1 MIAPSVQAQGL
12 PMNDVWR
19 TRASERG
26 PKSGFFERVPDVPE
40 GDPGARFG
48 RALGGCR
55 VMLDLFACLER
66 LASCDV
72 TLLLE
77 GETGTGKDVL
87 AESVH
92 LRSRRAKGPF
102 VVFDCGATAPT
113 LTESELF
120 GHERGA
126 FTGATGSRPG
136 VFEQAAGGT
145 LFLDEL
151 GELPL
156 ELQPKLLRVLE
167 KRQVRRLGGTRMI
180 DVDVRIVAAT
190 NRQLLKQVELGKFRA
205 DLYYRL
211 ETTKL
216 TVPALRERLADL
228 PLLVHHFAETLPLT
242 DSSNSLPPAVW
253 ERFYAYRWPGNV
265 RELRNAVH
273 RYFLMPD
280 TPLDLSPRVSEAGE
294 PSAPKHLA
302 GHAPMPEHR
311 PPTSGLGPLPQA
323 RRRAVDLFEREY
335 VHAILAQTSGN
346 VTRAAALAGVSR
358 QMMTRLSKK
367 HCAELNHS

>member
-1 MIAPSVQAQGL
+1 
-12 PMNDVWR
+12 MNDVWPI
-19 TRASERG
+19 RADEHG
-26 PKSGFFERVPDVPE
+26 PKSGFFERVPDIPE
-40 GDPGARFG
+40 GDPGTRFG

-66 LASCDV
+66 LAPCDV

-92 LRSRRAKGPF
+92 LRSQRANGPF

-167 KRQVRRLGGTRMI
+167 KRQVRRLGGNRMI

-216 TVPALRERLADL
+216 TVPALRERLGDL
-228 PLLVHHFAETLPLT
+228 PLLVQHFAGTLPMAE
-242 DSSNSLPPAVW
+242 SSSSIPARVW
-253 ERFYAYRWPGNV
+253 ERFYGYHWPGNV

-273 RYFLMPD
+273 RYFLMPEA
-280 TPLDLSPRVSEAGE
+280 PINLSPQASEAGA
-294 PSAPKHLA
+294 PSAPTQLERHNKGPGQ
-302 GHAPMPEHR
+302 GHAI
-311 PPTSGLGPLPQA
+311 SLSPLPLA
-323 RRRAVDLFEREY
+323 RRRAVELFEREY
-335 VHAILAQTSGN
+335 VHAILAQTFGN
-346 VTRAAALAGVSR
+346 VTRAAALAGISR

-367 HCAELNHS
+367 HCAGHEVSDLGRA